1 MDQKAQIFL
10 DRTLK
15 RVDNGEF
22 DEHLSIPFASQK
34 LMKAVITDRMNKK
47 IENNSTPVFSDTEL
61 YEIVGEVR
69 DTAAETAAL
78 LSNIGIMADEG
89 NGMGISKKWQE
100 KLWPKKTKPQGPEE

>member
-22 DEHLSIPFASQK
+22 DEHLSIPFASRK
-34 LMKAVITDRMNKK
+34 LMKAVVTDKMKQK
-47 IENNSTPVFSDTEL
+47 VENNSTPVFSDTEL

-69 DTAAETAAL
+69 DTAAETTAL
-78 LSNIGIMADEG
+78 FIK
-89 NGMGISKKWQE
+89 MGLLTDDGKGYGLDQTWQE
-100 KLWPKKTKPQGPEE
+100 KLYPKRSKSEDSE

>member
-22 DEHLSIPFASQK
+22 DEHLSIPFASRK
-34 LMKAVITDRMNKK
+34 LMKAVIREKMKQKDENK
-47 IENNSTPVFSDTEL
+47 STPVFSDTEL

-69 DTAAETAAL
+69 ETAAETASVFAKVGL
-78 LSNIGIMADEG
+78 LTDNGE
-89 NGMGISKKWQE
+89 GMGLDKEWQE
-100 KLWPKKTKPQGPEE
+100 KLYPKKAKSQDQ